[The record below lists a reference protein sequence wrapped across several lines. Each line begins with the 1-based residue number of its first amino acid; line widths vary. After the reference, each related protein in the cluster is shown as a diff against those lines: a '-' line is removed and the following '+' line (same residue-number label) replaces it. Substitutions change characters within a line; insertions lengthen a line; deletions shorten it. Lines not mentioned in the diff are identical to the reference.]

1 LNLHNPTNTS
11 VAVVVA
17 TYNGAAYLLAQLES
31 IAQQTHTP
39 VQIIIVDDASSD
51 DTVRIAHAFAAQHP
65 EVMVVQNETRLGYI
79 KNFEKGMLLA
89 TANYVA
95 LSDQDDIWVPHK
107 LEKLLANIGGQ
118 MLAYSDSE
126 LIDAN
131 GHLLHQK
138 MSSIKNQLA
147 YHTPIMYAIGAWAP
161 GHAMLFKKELI
172 DKAVP
177 FPALVTHDFWLGF
190 VATCYSKVVYVNEP
204 LVHYRQHTQNAIGA
218 DTTKNKMASLTLAQK
233 KQQARA
239 RMQLLYNKVKETGH
253 EHAVVFE
260 KMNEHYSSFSLSN
273 NFKRAKLFYDYRNLI
288 LAYKKKSPLLKILFA
303 VKMFFKIDS

>member
-1 LNLHNPTNTS
+1 MGTMENKNPT

-17 TYNGAAYLLAQLES
+17 TYNGATYLRQQLES
-31 IAQQTHTP
+31 IVQQTYKP
-39 VQIIIVDDASSD
+39 SQIIIVDDDSLD
-51 DTVRIAHAFAAQHP
+51 DTLQVANNFAAHHP

-79 KNFEKGMLLA
+79 KNFEKGMLIA
-89 TANYVA
+89 TASYVA
-95 LSDQDDIWVPHK
+95 LSDQDDIWMPHK
-107 LEKLLANIGGQ
+107 LETLLANIGDQ

-131 GHLLHQK
+131 GQLLNQK

-161 GHAMLFKKELI
+161 GHAMLFKKELV

-177 FPALVTHDFWLGF
+177 FPTLVTHDFWLGF

-218 DTTKNKMASLTLAQK
+218 DTTKSKTGSFTMVQK
-233 KQQARA
+233 KQKARA
-239 RMQLLYNKVKETGH
+239 RMELLYNKVKEAGH
-253 EHAVVFE
+253 QHAEVFE
-260 KMNEHYSSFSLSN
+260 KINNSYSSFSLSN
-273 NFKRAKLFYDYRNLI
+273 NAKRAKLFYDHRSLI
-288 LAYKKKSPLLKILFA
+288 LAYKKKSALLKVLFA
-303 VKMFFKIDS
+303 VKMFFKID

>member
-1 LNLHNPTNTS
+1 MGTMENKNPT

-17 TYNGAAYLLAQLES
+17 TYNGATYLPAQLES
-31 IAQQTHTP
+31 IVQQTYKP
-39 VQIIIVDDASSD
+39 SQIIIIDDASVD
-51 DTVRIAHAFAAQHP
+51 DTIAIAHAFAALHP

-89 TANYVA
+89 NASYVA

-107 LEKLLANIGGQ
+107 LETLLANIGDQ
-118 MLAYSDSE
+118 LLAYSDSE

-131 GHLLHQK
+131 GQLLNQK

-147 YHTPIMYAIGAWAP
+147 YHTPIMYTIGAWAP
-161 GHAMLFKKELI
+161 GHAMLFKKELV

-177 FPALVTHDFWLGF
+177 FPTLVTHDFWLGF

-218 DTTKNKMASLTLAQK
+218 DTTKNKTTSLTMAQK
-233 KQQARA
+233 KQNARA
-239 RMQLLYNKVKETGH
+239 RMELLYHKVKETGH
-253 EHAVVFE
+253 PHAAVFE
-260 KMNEHYSSFSLSN
+260 KINTSYASFSLSN
-273 NFKRAKLFYDYRNLI
+273 NFKRAKLFFDYRNLI
-288 LAYKKKSPLLKILFA
+288 LAYKKKSALLKVLFA
-303 VKMFFKIDS
+303 VKMFFKID

>member
-1 LNLHNPTNTS
+1 MENKNPT

-17 TYNGAAYLLAQLES
+17 TYNGATYLHQQLES
-31 IAQQTHTP
+31 IVQQTYKP
-39 VQIIIVDDASSD
+39 SQIIIVDDASVD
-51 DTVRIAHAFAAQHP
+51 DTLRVANTFAAHHP

-89 TANYVA
+89 NASYVA
-95 LSDQDDIWVPHK
+95 LSDQDDIWMPHK
-107 LEKLLANIGGQ
+107 LETLLANIGDQ

-131 GHLLHQK
+131 GQLLNQK

-172 DKAVP
+172 DKAAP

-190 VATCYSKVVYVNEP
+190 VATCYSRVVYVNEP

-218 DTTKNKMASLTLAQK
+218 DTTKNKSASLTQAQK
-233 KQQARA
+233 KQKARA
-239 RMQLLYNKVKETGH
+239 RMELLFNKVKEAGH
-253 EHAVVFE
+253 QHEEVFE
-260 KMNEHYSSFSLSN
+260 KINDSYSSFSLSN
-273 NFKRAKLFYDYRNLI
+273 NAKRAKLFYDHRNLI
-288 LAYKKKSPLLKILFA
+288 LAYKKKSSLLKVLFA
-303 VKMFFKIDS
+303 VKMFFKID

>member
-1 LNLHNPTNTS
+1 MHNPTNTS

-17 TYNGAAYLLAQLES
+17 TYNGASFLLAQLES
-31 IAQQTHTP
+31 IAQQTHKP
-39 VQIIIVDDASSD
+39 AQIIIVDDASSD
-51 DTVRIAHAFAAQHP
+51 DTVRIANNFAAAYP
-65 EVMVVQNETRLGYI
+65 EVLVVQNETRLGYI

-89 TANYVA
+89 TASYVA
-95 LSDQDDIWVPHK
+95 LSDQDDIWVSNK
-107 LEKLLANIGGQ
+107 LEKLLFAIGDQ

-131 GHLLHQK
+131 GGLLHQK

-147 YHTPIMYAIGAWAP
+147 YHTPVMYAIGAWAP

-172 DKAVP
+172 NKAVP
-177 FPALVTHDFWLGF
+177 FPVLVTHDFWLGF

-218 DTTKNKMASLTLAQK
+218 DTTKNKTTSLTLAEK

-253 EHAVVFE
+253 KHASVFE
-260 KMNEHYSSFSLSN
+260 KINNSYASFSLSN

-288 LAYKKKSPLLKILFA
+288 LAYKKKSALLKILFA
-303 VKMFFKIDS
+303 VKMFFKID

>member
-1 LNLHNPTNTS
+1 MGTMENKNPT

-17 TYNGAAYLLAQLES
+17 TYNGATYLRQQLES
-31 IAQQTHTP
+31 IVQQTYKP
-39 VQIIIVDDASSD
+39 SQIIIVDDDSLD
-51 DTVRIAHAFAAQHP
+51 DTLQVANNFAAHHP

-79 KNFEKGMLLA
+79 KNFEKGMLIA
-89 TANYVA
+89 TASYVA
-95 LSDQDDIWVPHK
+95 LSDQDDIWMPHK
-107 LEKLLANIGGQ
+107 LETLLANIGDQ

-131 GHLLHQK
+131 GQLLNQK

-161 GHAMLFKKELI
+161 GHAMLLKKELV
-172 DKAVP
+172 DKAAP

-218 DTTKNKMASLTLAQK
+218 DTTKNKTASLTMAQK
-233 KQQARA
+233 KQKARA
-239 RMQLLYNKVKETGH
+239 RMELLFNKVKEAGH
-253 EHAVVFE
+253 QHKEVFE
-260 KMNEHYSSFSLSN
+260 KINNSYASFSLSN
-273 NFKRAKLFYDYRNLI
+273 NFKRAKLFYDHRNLI
-288 LAYKKKSPLLKILFA
+288 LAYKKKSALLKILFA
-303 VKMFFKIDS
+303 VKMFFKID

>member
-17 TYNGAAYLLAQLES
+17 TYNGATYLLAQLES
-31 IAQQTHTP
+31 IALQTHKP
-39 VQIIIVDDASSD
+39 AQIIIVDDASSD
-51 DTVRIAHAFAAQHP
+51 DTVRIANKFATEHP
-65 EVMVVQNETRLGYI
+65 NVLVVQNETRLGYI

-89 TANYVA
+89 TASYVA

-107 LEKLLANIGGQ
+107 LETLLANIGGQ

-126 LIDAN
+126 LIDAE
-131 GHLLHQK
+131 GQLLNQK
-138 MSSIKNQLA
+138 MSTIKNQLA

-172 DKAVP
+172 EKAAP
-177 FPALVTHDFWLGF
+177 FPTLVTHDFWLGF
-190 VATCYSKVVYVNEP
+190 VATCYGTVVYVNEP
-204 LVHYRQHTQNAIGA
+204 LVHYRQHAQNAIGA
-218 DTTKNKMASLTLAQK
+218 DTTKNKTASLTLVQK

-253 EHAVVFE
+253 MHVGVFE
-260 KMNEHYSSFSLSN
+260 KINNSYAGFSLSN
-273 NFKRAKLFYDYRNLI
+273 NFKRAKIFYTYRNLI
-288 LAYKKKSPLLKILFA
+288 LAYKKKSTLLKVLFA
-303 VKMFFKIDS
+303 LKMFFKID

>member
-1 LNLHNPTNTS
+1 MGTMENKNPT

-17 TYNGAAYLLAQLES
+17 TYNGATYLRAQLES
-31 IAQQTHTP
+31 IVQQTYKP
-39 VQIIIVDDASSD
+39 SQIIIVDDDSLD
-51 DTVRIAHAFAAQHP
+51 DTLQVANNFAAHHP

-79 KNFEKGMLLA
+79 KNFEKGILLA
-89 TANYVA
+89 NASYVA
-95 LSDQDDIWVPHK
+95 LSDQDDIWMPHK
-107 LEKLLANIGGQ
+107 LETLLANIGDQ

-131 GHLLHQK
+131 GQLLNQK

-177 FPALVTHDFWLGF
+177 FPTLVTHDFWLGF

-218 DTTKNKMASLTLAQK
+218 DTTKNKTGSFTMAQK
-233 KQQARA
+233 KQKARV
-239 RMQLLYNKVKETGH
+239 RMELLFNKVKEAGH
-253 EHAVVFE
+253 QHVEVF
-260 KMNEHYSSFSLSN
+260 KKINNSYASFSLSN
-273 NFKRAKLFYDYRNLI
+273 NFKRAKLFYDHRNLI
-288 LAYKKKSPLLKILFA
+288 LAYKKKSALLKVLFA
-303 VKMFFKIDS
+303 VKMFFKID

>member
-1 LNLHNPTNTS
+1 MENKNPT

-17 TYNGAAYLLAQLES
+17 TYNGATYLRQQLES
-31 IAQQTHTP
+31 IVQQTYKP
-39 VQIIIVDDASSD
+39 SQIIIVDDDSLD
-51 DTVRIAHAFAAQHP
+51 DTLQVANNFAAHHP

-79 KNFEKGMLLA
+79 KNFEKGILLA
-89 TANYVA
+89 NASYVA
-95 LSDQDDIWVPHK
+95 LSDQDDIWMPHK
-107 LEKLLANIGGQ
+107 LETLLANIGDQ

-131 GHLLHQK
+131 GQLLNQK

-177 FPALVTHDFWLGF
+177 FPTLVTHDFWLGF

-218 DTTKNKMASLTLAQK
+218 DTTKNKTGSFTMAQK
-233 KQQARA
+233 KQKARV
-239 RMQLLYNKVKETGH
+239 RMELLFNKVKEAGH
-253 EHAVVFE
+253 QHVEVF
-260 KMNEHYSSFSLSN
+260 KKINNSYASFSLSN
-273 NFKRAKLFYDYRNLI
+273 NFKRAKLFYDHRNLI
-288 LAYKKKSPLLKILFA
+288 LAYKKKSALLKVLFA
-303 VKMFFKIDS
+303 VKMFFKID

>member
-1 LNLHNPTNTS
+1 MGSEQNNTPT

-17 TYNGAAYLLAQLES
+17 TYNGATYLPPQLES
-31 IAQQTHTP
+31 IIQQTHKP
-39 VQIIIVDDASSD
+39 SQIIIVDDASSD
-51 DTVRIAHAFAAQHP
+51 DTVTIAQAFAAAHP

-89 TANYVA
+89 SAHYVA

-107 LEKLLANIGGQ
+107 LEKLLASIGDQ

-131 GHLLHQK
+131 GHLLHKK

-177 FPALVTHDFWLGF
+177 FPSIVTHDFWLGF
-190 VATCYSKVVYVNEP
+190 VATCYSTVVYVNEP

-218 DTTKNKMASLTLAQK
+218 DTTKNKTVSLTQSQK
-233 KQQARA
+233 KQQARV

-253 EHAVVFE
+253 KHADVFE
-260 KMNEHYSSFSLSN
+260 KINDSYSSFSLSN
-273 NFKRAKLFYDYRNLI
+273 NFKRAKVFYDYRNLI
-288 LAYKKKSPLLKILFA
+288 LAYKKKSALLKILFA
-303 VKMFFKIDS
+303 VKMFFKVD

>member
-1 LNLHNPTNTS
+1 MENKNPT

-17 TYNGAAYLLAQLES
+17 TYNGATYLHQQLES
-31 IAQQTHTP
+31 IVQQTYKP
-39 VQIIIVDDASSD
+39 SQIIIVDDASVD
-51 DTVRIAHAFAAQHP
+51 DTLRVANTFAAHHP
-65 EVMVVQNETRLGYI
+65 EVMVAQNETRLGYI

-89 TANYVA
+89 NASYVA
-95 LSDQDDIWVPHK
+95 LSDQDDIWMPHK
-107 LEKLLANIGGQ
+107 LETLLANIGDQ

-131 GHLLHQK
+131 GQLLNQK

-172 DKAVP
+172 DKAAP

-190 VATCYSKVVYVNEP
+190 VATCYSRVVYVNEP

-218 DTTKNKMASLTLAQK
+218 DTTKNKTASFTLAQK
-233 KQQARA
+233 KQKARA
-239 RMQLLYNKVKETGH
+239 RMELLFNKVKEAGH
-253 EHAVVFE
+253 QHEEVFE
-260 KMNEHYSSFSLSN
+260 KINNSYASFSLSN
-273 NFKRAKLFYDYRNLI
+273 NAKRAKLFYDYRNLI
-288 LAYKKKSPLLKILFA
+288 LGYKKKSALLKVLFA
-303 VKMFFKIDS
+303 VKMFFKID

>member
-1 LNLHNPTNTS
+1 LHNPTNTS

-161 GHAMLFKKELI
+161 GHAMLFKKKLI

>member
-1 LNLHNPTNTS
+1 MENKNPT

-17 TYNGAAYLLAQLES
+17 TYNGATYLPAQLES
-31 IAQQTHTP
+31 IVQQTYKP
-39 VQIIIVDDASSD
+39 SQIIIIDDASVD
-51 DTVRIAHAFAAQHP
+51 DTIAIAHAFAALHP

-89 TANYVA
+89 NASYVA

-107 LEKLLANIGGQ
+107 LETLLANIGDQ
-118 MLAYSDSE
+118 LLAYSDSE

-131 GHLLHQK
+131 GQLLNQK

-147 YHTPIMYAIGAWAP
+147 YHTPIMYTIGAWAP
-161 GHAMLFKKELI
+161 GHAMLFKKELV

-177 FPALVTHDFWLGF
+177 FPTLVTHDFWLGF

-218 DTTKNKMASLTLAQK
+218 DTTKNKTTSLTMAQK
-233 KQQARA
+233 KQNARA
-239 RMQLLYNKVKETGH
+239 RMELLYHKVKETGH
-253 EHAVVFE
+253 PHAAVFE
-260 KMNEHYSSFSLSN
+260 KINTSYASFSLSN
-273 NFKRAKLFYDYRNLI
+273 NFKRAKLFFDYRNLI
-288 LAYKKKSPLLKILFA
+288 LAYKKKSALLKVLFA
-303 VKMFFKIDS
+303 VKMFFKID

>member
-1 LNLHNPTNTS
+1 
-11 VAVVVA
+11 
-17 TYNGAAYLLAQLES
+17 
-31 IAQQTHTP
+31 
-39 VQIIIVDDASSD
+39 
-51 DTVRIAHAFAAQHP
+51 
-65 EVMVVQNETRLGYI
+65 MVVQNETRLGYI

-260 KMNEHYSSFSLSN
+260 KMNDSYRNFSLYN
-273 NFKRAKLFYDYRNLI
+273 NFKTFIIPPHILGLVPFQKKFFLKKFYNNSDFHENLPVDIVAIHHYQSSWKLTNNPFTSSVMYFIKSYLLRNFLFIRYRRH
-288 LAYKKKSPLLKILFA
+288 K
-303 VKMFFKIDS
+303 